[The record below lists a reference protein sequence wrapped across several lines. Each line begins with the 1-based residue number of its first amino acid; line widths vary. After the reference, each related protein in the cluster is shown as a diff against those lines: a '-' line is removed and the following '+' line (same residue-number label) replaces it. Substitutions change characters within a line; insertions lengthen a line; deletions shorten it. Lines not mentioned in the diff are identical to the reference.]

1 MNSIDGIIDKAI
13 YSINPSTGLSY
24 PQGFIQVADGLGTR
38 IFTSTITGRSL
49 TTSTLIV
56 NDLYPALTLSTVTA
70 SLQIRYN
77 KTPNAIDI
85 VGTGSAP
92 GVDLSSNDT
101 KVKSLTIPSATGA
114 PQYLTIAGSQ
124 NSYPPVGMITLYGGA
139 TGPIGW
145 LQCNGATPLIATYP
159 ALAAVLGTR
168 YGPVTATTFTLP
180 GTAQLPTIPAPP
192 LGIYII
198 KY

>member
-1 MNSIDGIIDKAI
+1 MNSIDAIIDKAI

-38 IFTSTITGRSL
+38 IFTSTINTQGL
-49 TTSTLIV
+49 TTSTLMV
-56 NDLYPALTLSTVTA
+56 RNLYPAITLSTMATTV
-70 SLQIRYN
+70 QIRYDR
-77 KTPNAIDI
+77 TPNSIDL
-85 VGTGSAP
+85 VGSSSAP

-101 KVKSLTIPSATGA
+101 KLKSLTIPSATGT

-139 TGPIGW
+139 TVPTGW
-145 LQCNGATPLIATYP
+145 LQCNGSTPLKATYS
-159 ALAAVLGTR
+159 ALAALLGTT
-168 YGPVTATTFTLP
+168 YGPATATTFTLP